1 MKDNDG
7 IIYLVLG
14 IVVFGALSFGVI
26 KLIKKSFSST
36 PKIEKTDNANKIS
49 VQKQK
54 ILDLK
59 AREKKLKEEREDRMR
74 AFNSR

>member
-14 IVVFGALSFGVI
+14 IVVFGSLAFGVI
-26 KLIKKSFSST
+26 KIIKRTLNSA
-36 PKIEKTDNANKIS
+36 PKTEKVEENRKIS
-49 VQKQK
+49 EQKQK

-59 AREKKLKEEREDRMR
+59 ERERRLREQQEDRMR
-74 AFNSR
+74 DFNRR